1 MKPIRIYPEYAIIM
15 TYDIKPGV
23 YERYFRWVSNE
34 LFPALQDRKLYVQ
47 HLWHV
52 IGGAEV
58 LPERQIE
65 FISEDLD
72 VIRRLVDSSE
82 WENLEERLQ
91 DFVENYT
98 FRVVKYRGSFKV

>member
-1 MKPIRIYPEYAIIM
+1 MNPIRIYPEYAIIM

-34 LFPALQDRKLYVQ
+34 MFPVLQDRKLYVQ

-52 IGGAEV
+52 IGGAAT

-65 FISEDLD
+65 FITEDLD
-72 VIRRLVDSSE
+72 IIRQLVESTE
-82 WENLEERLQ
+82 WKSLEERLQ